1 MLRMFLSPAEG
12 VEHVEEGHGDVDED
26 YQGEQG
32 VCRNNVVLWDSGTED
47 LPDIRECGPS
57 L

>member
-32 VCRNNVVLWDSGTED
+32 VFRNNVVLWDTGTED